1 VTVTG
6 KYKQAPIALA
16 LVEIRHPEGDYLSRG
31 DLAGLKQMLNS
42 VTPLQKA
49 EELSEIQMTMNPGTP
64 PVSAMRNRTMQR
76 FSSRD
81 RRTSITF
88 GVDSIVVETTD
99 YKGWEAFCALITAA
113 ISARQEVAPIDGVER
128 IGLRFI
134 DEIRVPRTREE
145 TIWTDWVA
153 PSLLPPDFNSTE
165 LDLALSQQQSVVQ
178 YATSRPEETIAL
190 RYGAVDGPPTVGS
203 GPNFVR
209 ADTPAPGLY
218 FLLDTDA
225 AWTLTPGA
233 PVPEASAAGVVEI
246 ASTLHTSA
254 KGLFEALITEKL
266 RVEVFGLE

>member
-1 VTVTG
+1 MR

-16 LVEIRHPEGDYLSRG
+16 LVEIRHPEGDFLSRG
-31 DLAGLKQMLNS
+31 DLAGLKQILNA

-49 EELSEIQMTMNPGTP
+49 EELSEIQMTMNPGAP
-64 PVSAMRNRTMQR
+64 PISATRNRTMQR

-88 GVDSIVVETTD
+88 GVDSMVIETTD
-99 YKGWEAFCALITAA
+99 YKGWTTFCEFITAA
-113 ISARQEVAPIDGVER
+113 VSARQEVAPIDGVER

-134 DEIRVPRTREE
+134 DEIRVPRSREN
-145 TIWTDWVA
+145 TDWREWVA
-153 PSLLPPDFNSTE
+153 PSLLPPIFDSSE
-165 LDLALSQQQSVVQ
+165 LDLFLRQQQSVVQ
-178 YATSRPEETIAL
+178 YATSSPEETIAL

-209 ADTPAPGLY
+209 ADVPEPGLY

-233 PVPEASAAGVVEI
+233 PVPEATAAGVVEL
-246 ASTLHTSA
+246 ASTLHSSA

-266 RVEVFGLE
+266 RTEVLDVE